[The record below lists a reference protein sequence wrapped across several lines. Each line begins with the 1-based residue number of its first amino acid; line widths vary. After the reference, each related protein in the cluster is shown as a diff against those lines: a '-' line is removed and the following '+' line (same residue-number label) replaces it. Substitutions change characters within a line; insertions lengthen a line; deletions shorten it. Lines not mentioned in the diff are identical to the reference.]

1 MHILEIVLADV
12 KQWVLQLYQGLKCSD
27 LISVQHNLQLQH
39 GRPDS
44 KTLCYRYRERLP
56 SPSNWNCNWCACVCL
71 QCHEACIAIYSSMEN
86 QKLSHWVGISVLS
99 MFFCLLIYTLTG
111 EFTSE
116 DHSASC
122 AHIWK
127 LPVTSTL
134 CTSRCLRLH
143 DVWTRRRFRHFDVIS
158 GKWCGHD
165 HLQTSFWN
173 IDHHHL
179 SHYSSPGEVSS
190 VRAGL

>member
-1 MHILEIVLADV
+1 MSNTIFSFNVAGQTLNHCVLD
-12 KQWVLQLYQGLKCSD
+12 
-27 LISVQHNLQLQH
+27 
-39 GRPDS
+39 
-44 KTLCYRYRERLP
+44 TERNAPVPQTETVTGAYL
-56 SPSNWNCNWCACVCL
+56 CL

-134 CTSRCLRLH
+134 CPSRCLRLH
-143 DVWTRRRFRHFDVIS
+143 DVWTRRCFRHFDVIS

-173 IDHHHL
+173 INHHHL
-179 SHYSSPGEVSS
+179 SHYSSPGEVS
-190 VRAGL
+190 RAGL

>member
-1 MHILEIVLADV
+1 MHILEICIGRC
-12 KQWVLQLYQGLKCSD
+12 QTMGPRI
-27 LISVQHNLQLQH
+27 ISSFAVFWLNLQLQH
-39 GRPDS
+39 DRPDS
-44 KTLCYRYRERLP
+44 P
-56 SPSNWNCNWCACVCL
+56 SPSNWNWNWNWCACVCL

-111 EFTSE
+111 EFTPE

-143 DVWTRRRFRHFDVIS
+143 DVWTGCCLRHFDVIS

-173 IDHHHL
+173 INHHYL